1 MVKIKGS
8 VSVVVLAVL
17 IFLLFGLII
26 LTKKGLI
33 QTAYLKAYV
42 KAISLGEDLGVI
54 QGESLIAGTG
64 SMYPTFPKGRSKERL
79 AQIQEVAAITKVR
92 RYPGGIKLF
101 GKKYFDYKLQRG
113 DIVFFNSQKTAEILK
128 KDIEELTGKKDG
140 LPAVALSPTR
150 QSRYGD
156 GAAKAGFV
164 KRLIA
169 MPGDKIEIRDGFVK
183 LNDSILSEAYIA
195 SGRSTYGGNFLPD
208 CQDLVVPEGYVFV
221 MGDNRK
227 ESNDSRFDVGLVAVS
242 DIKSVIPQD
251 KQDDLKAHWRDRSH
265 DSENANKPTLDVA
278 DYINQLNQKRTEA
291 NLKPFKYQI
300 KLEESAK
307 IRAEI
312 ILKFNDLSFEATRS
326 GLTMEKALSEV
337 GYANIIWGEAPTL
350 GFYEALELIDN
361 SIAFPERKKFLLNP
375 DFQDIGISALIG
387 QINGCPVQIVVQHM
401 AGYIPPN
408 YKTEDI
414 ANMKNNIFKLREI
427 LPGWEN
433 LKNYDEYYQK
443 NRQDVDRIV
452 GIIKIRID
460 NLDKILTRMEA
471 NQWLSP
477 EEKKLLDDDKGLSD
491 EQNNLAK
498 KLNDS

>member
-17 IFLLFGLII
+17 IFLLLGLII
-26 LTKKGLI
+26 LTKKGFI
-33 QTAYLKAYV
+33 QTAYLKAYEE
-42 KAISLGEDLGVI
+42 AISLGEDLGVI

-64 SMYPTFPKGRSKERL
+64 SMYPTFPKGKSKERL
-79 AQIQEVAAITKVR
+79 EQIQEVAAITKVR
-92 RYPGGIKLF
+92 RYPGGIKLL
-101 GKKYFDYKLQRG
+101 GKRYFDYKLQRG
-113 DIVFFNSQKTAEILK
+113 DIVFFNNQKTAEILK
-128 KDIEELTGKKDG
+128 KDIAEIVERGETK
-140 LPAVALSPTR
+140 V
-150 QSRYGD
+150 
-156 GAAKAGFV
+156 GFV

-169 MPGDKIEIRDGFVK
+169 MPGDKIEIRDGFVR
-183 LNDSILSEAYIA
+183 LNGSILSEAYIA

-208 CQDLVVPEGYVFV
+208 CQALVVPEGYVFV

-227 ESNDSRFDVGLVAVS
+227 ESNDSRFDVGLVAIS
-242 DIKSVIPQD
+242 DVKNVIPQD
-251 KQDDLKAHWRDRSH
+251 KQDDLRAHWRDSSH
-265 DSENANKPTLDVA
+265 DTENANKPTLGVA

-300 KLEESAK
+300 KLEQSAK

-326 GLTMEKALSEV
+326 GYTMEKAMSEV
-337 GYANIIWGEAPTL
+337 GYSNIIWGEAPTL
-350 GFYEALELIDN
+350 GYYEDVELIDN
-361 SIAFPERKKFLLNP
+361 SFAFGERKKFLLNS
-375 DFQDIGISALIG
+375 DFQDIGIAVLIG

-408 YKTEDI
+408 YKAEDI
-414 ANMKNNIFKLREI
+414 ANMKNTIFRLQEI

-433 LKNYDEYYQK
+433 LKNYEEYYQD
-443 NRQDVDRIV
+443 NRQDVDGIV
-452 GIIKIRID
+452 GIIQIRID
-460 NLDKILTRMEA
+460 NLDKILTKMEA

-477 EEKKLLDDDKGLSD
+477 EEKKLLEKDKGLSE

-498 KLNDS
+498 KLNES

>member
-1 MVKIKGS
+1 MLKTKGS
-8 VSVVVLAVL
+8 VGVVVL
-17 IFLLFGLII
+17 LLLLTLLSASII
-26 LTKKGLI
+26 LQKQGVLSAT
-33 QTAYLKAYV
+33 YLKLNYRI
-42 KAISLGEDLGVI
+42 ISFGEDLGLI

-64 SMYPTFPKGRSKERL
+64 SMYPTFPKGKSKERL
-79 AQIQEVAAITKVR
+79 AQIQEVAAITKAR

-101 GKKYFDYKLQRG
+101 GKRYFDYKLQRG

-128 KDIEELTGKKDG
+128 KDVEELTGKTDG
-140 LPAVALSPTR
+140 LPTVAL
-150 QSRYGD
+150 
-156 GAAKAGFV
+156 AKAGFV

-251 KQDDLKAHWRDRSH
+251 KQDGLSAHWRDSSH
-265 DSENANKPTLDVA
+265 DTENANKPTLDVA
-278 DYINQLNQKRTEA
+278 DYINQLNKKRTEA

-300 KLEESAK
+300 KLEQSAK
-307 IRAEI
+307 IRAGI
-312 ILKFNDLSFEATRS
+312 VLKYDDLSFEATRS
-326 GLTMEKALSEV
+326 GYTMEKAMSEV
-337 GYANIIWGEAPTL
+337 GYSNIVWGEAPTL
-350 GFYEALELIDN
+350 GYYEALELIDN
-361 SIAFPERKKFLLNP
+361 SFAFSERKKFLLNP

-414 ANMKNNIFKLREI
+414 ANMKNTIFRLKEI

-433 LKNYDEYYQK
+433 LKNYDEHYQK

-460 NLDKILTRMEA
+460 NLDKILNRMEA

-477 EEKKLLDDDKGLSD
+477 EEKKLLDGDKGLSE
-491 EQNNLAK
+491 EQNNLAE
-498 KLNDS
+498 KLNES

>member
-1 MVKIKGS
+1 MVNIKGS

-26 LTKKGLI
+26 LTKKGLV
-33 QTAYLKAYV
+33 QTAYLRAYV
-42 KAISLGEDLGVI
+42 MTISLGEDLGVI

-64 SMYPTFPKGRSKERL
+64 SMYPTFPKGKSRERL

-101 GKKYFDYKLQRG
+101 GKRYFDYKLQRG
-113 DIVFFNSQKTAEILK
+113 DIVFFNSQKTSEILK
-128 KDIEELTGKKDG
+128 KDVEELTGKKDG
-140 LPAVALSPTR
+140 LPAVTL
-150 QSRYGD
+150 
-156 GAAKAGFV
+156 AKAGFV

-183 LNDSILSEAYIA
+183 LNDSILSEGYIA

-208 CQDLVVPEGYVFV
+208 CQDLVMPEGYVFV

-251 KQDDLKAHWRDRSH
+251 KQDDLRANWRDSSH
-265 DSENANKPTLDVA
+265 DTENANKPTLDVA

-300 KLEESAK
+300 KLEQSAK
-307 IRAEI
+307 IRADL
-312 ILKFNDLSFEATRS
+312 ILKYNDLSFEATKS
-326 GLTMEKALSEV
+326 GYTMEKAMSEV
-337 GYANIIWGEAPTL
+337 DYSNIVWGEAPTL
-350 GFYEALELIDN
+350 GYYEALELIDN
-361 SIAFPERKKFLLNP
+361 SFAFGDRKKFLLNP

-408 YKTEDI
+408 YIAEDI
-414 ANMKNNIFKLREI
+414 ANMKNTIFRLKEI
-427 LPGWEN
+427 LPGWEK
-433 LKNYDEYYQK
+433 LKNYEEYYQK

-452 GIIKIRID
+452 GIIQTRID

-477 EEKKLLDDDKGLSD
+477 EEKKLLNGDKGLSE

-498 KLNDS
+498 KLNES